1 MTAAGWI
8 LGVLATLA
16 VLACGVTGYVGDWC
30 FGGPTGWWLI
40 AHMAAAP
47 VVMVALTASAVL
59 WGRAH
64 RFDRRRERGEST
76 MGSPRKLWFW
86 LLMISAF
93 VSMTTMLAAM
103 LPVFGYTGQNTLAET
118 HEISGMVLLAAGGLY
133 LVAAARDSISGRK

>member
-1 MTAAGWI
+1 MTAAAWI

-16 VLACGVTGYVGDWC
+16 VIACGVTGHVGDWY
-30 FGGPTGWWLI
+30 FGAPTGWWLI
-40 AHMAAAP
+40 GHMAAAP
-47 VVMVALTASAVL
+47 VMMVTLTVSAVL

-103 LPVFGYTGQNTLAET
+103 MPLFGYTGQDAMTVA
-118 HEISGMVLLAAGGLY
+118 HEISGIGVMAAGGLY
-133 LVAAARDSISGRK
+133 LLSAAFQKR